1 VASHFHPAP
10 CANDARDAADLSSV
24 LEFGWKLRRGAGAP
38 GWMSMR
44 VAAGAAKTR
53 ICDRLAER
61 FQRF

>member
-1 VASHFHPAP
+1 M
-10 CANDARDAADLSSV
+10 
-24 LEFGWKLRRGAGAP
+24 ELRRGAGAP

-44 VAAGAAKTR
+44 AAAGAAKTR